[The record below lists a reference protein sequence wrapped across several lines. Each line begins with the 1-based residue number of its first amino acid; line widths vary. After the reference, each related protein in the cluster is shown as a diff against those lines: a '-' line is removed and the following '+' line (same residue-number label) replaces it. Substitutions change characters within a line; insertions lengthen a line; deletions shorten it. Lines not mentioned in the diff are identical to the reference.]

1 MGCRDTQTTEG
12 KDDMTDSPPAYTYN
26 HPKTGKYEEQTAAP
40 GTAPTGTTEAVFAIQ
55 KSLIK
60 TKRDMEFV
68 GVNIDVLYEGLFNIV
83 RVGRKWADLQVG
95 EVVRLTCTEIAG
107 GFVVDSLEATVVRVD
122 TGPMHE
128 LIRGHSATNFSV
140 RGESNPETRENKLAM
155 EIRGHYNLGTGPD
168 MVTKS
173 GTVVYFMPIPKCDID
188 RS

>member
-1 MGCRDTQTTEG
+1 
-12 KDDMTDSPPAYTYN
+12 MTNSPPTYTYN
-26 HPKTGKYEEQTAAP
+26 HPKTGKYEEQTEMAP
-40 GTAPTGTTEAVFAIQ
+40 AGTTEAVAAVQ

-68 GVNIDVLYEGLFNIV
+68 GVGVLHEGLFNTV

-107 GFVVDSLEATVVRVD
+107 GFVVDSLEATVVHVD
-122 TGPMHE
+122 TGPIHE

-155 EIRGHYNLGTGPD
+155 EIRGHYGLGTGPD

-173 GTVVYFMPIPKCDID
+173 GTVVYFMPIPKCDTD